1 MRPMGDSD
9 LIIPSLRLKAV
20 IGMQPMRRQLWSAA
34 AICTGT
40 VSSPVFSWWFCIF
53 HGTVPIQHIGAC
65 NISPNANAH
74 TSCQSWALRPAADV
88 TFSTSSLAFNYRSVS
103 VPSSPV
109 AARPWALFSPASVQ
123 SIFFYILHSRLQH
136 LKLHWAAVACSVE
149 LTLKFKIVVLT
160 VLKMRHNENFHE
172 IGNENFQSRG
182 PNLALGPEFD
192 AYGVNYGG
200 SLWLGGGDEHQQC
213 RGWSEVRLIAVAGC
227 KKLNK
232 TSIDTSFRC
241 L

>member
-1 MRPMGDSD
+1 M
-9 LIIPSLRLKAV
+9 
-20 IGMQPMRRQLWSAA
+20 
-34 AICTGT
+34 
-40 VSSPVFSWWFCIF
+40 
-53 HGTVPIQHIGAC
+53 
-65 NISPNANAH
+65 
-74 TSCQSWALRPAADV
+74 
-88 TFSTSSLAFNYRSVS
+88 
-103 VPSSPV
+103 
-109 AARPWALFSPASVQ
+109 
-123 SIFFYILHSRLQH
+123 
-136 LKLHWAAVACSVE
+136 ACSVE

-160 VLKMRHNENFHE
+160 VLKMRH
-172 IGNENFQSRG
+172 NENFQSRG